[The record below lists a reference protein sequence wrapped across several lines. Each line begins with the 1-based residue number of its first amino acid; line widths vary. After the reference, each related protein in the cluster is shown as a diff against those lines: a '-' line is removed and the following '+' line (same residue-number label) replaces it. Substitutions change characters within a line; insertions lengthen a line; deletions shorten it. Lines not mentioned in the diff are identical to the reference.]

1 MIQLLEK
8 GFFGKAIFTKL
19 SREGKLFCLKVEELT
34 WIIYPRIFIIGTA
47 EQISDGR
54 DGCWFLLGIK
64 VFAIYARFIYDA
76 PRK

>member
-34 WIIYPRIFIIGTA
+34 RIIYPRIFIIGTV

-54 DGCWFLLGIK
+54 DGC
-64 VFAIYARFIYDA
+64 
-76 PRK
+76 

>member
-19 SREGKLFCLKVEELT
+19 SREGKLFFLLKETLLLEELT
-34 WIIYPRIFIIGTA
+34 RIIYPRIFIIGTA

-54 DGCWFLLGIK
+54 DGC
-64 VFAIYARFIYDA
+64 
-76 PRK
+76 